1 MKILIKLLPA
11 VALIIF
17 LYGCSAGLEMTSGW
31 KENTVKIDGNSDEWA
46 GSLKQIPDKNLAV
59 GFKND
64 DQFLYMCLVIN
75 DPTKLMAMMHGGFFV
90 WFEPEN
96 EKNTF
101 GIKYPVPNLFSDKE
115 SMPMMDKSPDREKM
129 QERIAKDFD
138 KQKEMVIINSD
149 NYPLG
154 QFPVSNNKEGINAK
168 IGFEGEGRFV
178 YELQVPLAEKNNF
191 VYKIDSRA
199 GEKLNVRFET
209 GEIERG
215 KPGDDK
221 GGMMR
226 PEGGGGQMPPGGG
239 GQMPGG
245 RGMRGGMPGMRNAGD
260 ATINFSVELL
270 LTGSN

>member
-11 VALIIF
+11 VSLIIF
-17 LYGCSAGLEMTSGW
+17 LYGCSAGIEMTSGW
-31 KENTVKIDGNSDEWA
+31 KENAVKIDGNSEEWA

-59 GFKND
+59 GFRND
-64 DQFLYMCLVIN
+64 NEFLYVCLVIN
-75 DPTKLMAMMHGGFFV
+75 DPTKLMAMMRGGFIV
-90 WFEPEN
+90 WFEPERT
-96 EKNTF
+96 ENTF
-101 GIKYPVPNLFSDKE
+101 GIKYPVPNLFTDKE
-115 SMPMMDKSPDREKM
+115 SIPIMDKPSEREDM
-129 QERIAKDFD
+129 QKRIVKDFD

-178 YELQVPLAEKNNF
+178 YELQVPLAAENNF

-209 GEIERG
+209 GEIERS
-215 KPGDDK
+215 KFGDDK

-226 PEGGGGQMPPGGG
+226 PGGGGGEMPPGGG

-245 RGMRGGMPGMRNAGD
+245 RGSMPGTRSIED
-260 ATINFSVELL
+260 SSINFSVELL